1 METKEFNRKMSGANN
16 GFLHLF
22 INLLLL
28 AAIVFGTMGLV
39 KVAGDGA
46 AISFCILMCFV
57 YILQKQRQKSPE
69 SGIRADP
76 GLFCLMIL
84 YRTDLLL
91 TPLSL
96 RRASFHFRFS

>member
-46 AISFCILMCFV
+46 AISFCIPDLW
-57 YILQKQRQKSPE
+57 R
-69 SGIRADP
+69 RP
-76 GLFCLMIL
+76 G
-84 YRTDLLL
+84 DQLLL
-91 TPLSL
+91 LSGHCPYPYK
-96 RRASFHFRFS
+96 RAATDMESLG